1 MEKSNVDGARWEPLG
16 GAGARCAGDAGLN
29 EKFIGVGKACD
40 RLGGVGRG
48 VAEGGCT
55 GCDGG
60 SAGRGTTMASGGG
73 GGGSGNSAV
82 VVGGGGAGGGGVGD
96 GVGWACV
103 CICGDGGC
111 GKGGGDGGTRAVWGV
126 GGAGGG
132 VAAA

>member
-29 EKFIGVGKACD
+29 EKFIGVGNACD

-55 GCDGG
+55 GCEGG

-82 VVGGGGAGGGGVGD
+82 VVGGGGGVGD
-96 GVGWACV
+96 GVGWTCV
-103 CICGDGGC
+103 WGNCGC
-111 GKGGGDGGTRAVWGV
+111 GTGGGEGEGGTRAVCGM